1 MKIRKPDPSLW
12 VSLKPFGIGEQHPN
26 NYREIW
32 SAALENRDQL
42 PYAWRILQHG
52 CCDGCS
58 LGTTGMRDWTIDEIH
73 VCNVRL
79 RMLRLNTMPAFDHRI
94 LEDIAPLRRRR
105 SAQLRDL
112 GRLAHPM
119 VRHAGEPGFRRIGWE
134 QALDLIAE
142 RIRATSPDR
151 IAFYMTSRGQPNENY
166 FAAQKAA
173 RALGTNSID
182 NAARVCHSP
191 STAGLKRAVGA
202 GATTCSYRDWIG
214 SDLVVFVGSNV
225 AANQPVAMKYLYH
238 AKREGTRVAVVNPYR
253 EPGMERYW
261 VPSNAESALFGTRIC
276 DRFFQIRVGGDV
288 AFLNGTLKHMIEAG
302 LTDRDFIDGHTS
314 GFDEVQAALAGQ
326 SWELLER
333 LSGTSRT
340 EMREFGAMVGK
351 ARTAVFVW
359 SMGITQ
365 HEFGAENVQAIINLG
380 LSRGFVGRP
389 RCGLMPIRG
398 HSGVQGGAEMGAY
411 STVFPGG
418 GPINRENADRMAGL
432 WGFPVP
438 DQPGLTAPEMM
449 EAAHAGNL
457 DVLLCSGG
465 NFLEVLPDPAYC
477 DRALARVPL
486 RIHMDIVLSSQMLVD
501 PAGTV
506 LLLPAST
513 RYEMPGGVTETTTER
528 RVIFS
533 PEIPGPRIAEARPE
547 WQVYTEVARRAR
559 PDLAGHLDYAGTA
572 EIRRDIARS
581 IPSYAGIDHLSK
593 EGDQFQWG
601 GPHLCW
607 GWKFDTPDGSAHF
620 VAVAPPEVEVP
631 EGMFLAATRRG
642 KQFNSMVQ
650 GRIDGLNGAA
660 RDSVL
665 MSAVDAARLG
675 LRDRDPI
682 RVVND
687 RGELRGRVRLAEVLP
702 GTLQLHWPEAE
713 TLIDRTK
720 RAPAGVPDY
729 NALVRVE
736 PISRRPDGVLA
747 SENGVAEL
755 TGALTQRLPGRRAPA
770 NPSR

>member
-1 MKIRKPDPSLW
+1 VTKKLDPSLW

-32 SAALENRDQL
+32 NAFRENRDQL
-42 PYAWRILQHG
+42 PYAWRILQAG

-58 LGTTGMRDWTIDEIH
+58 LGTTGMRDWTMDEVH
-73 VCNVRL
+73 LCNVRL
-79 RMLRLNTMPAFDHRI
+79 RLLRLNTMPAFDHRI
-94 LEDIAPLRRRR
+94 LRNVAPLRRRR
-105 SAQLRDL
+105 GAQLREL

-119 VRHAGEPGFRRIGWE
+119 IRRVGEAGFRRISWAD
-134 QALDLIAE
+134 ALHLVGE
-142 RIRATSPDR
+142 RIRATRPSR
-151 IAFYMTSRGQPNENY
+151 LAFYMTSRGQPNENY

-173 RALGTNSID
+173 RALGTNSVD

-191 STAGLKRAVGA
+191 STAGLKRALGA
-202 GATTCSYRDWIG
+202 AATTCSYRDWIG

-238 AKREGTRVAVVNPYR
+238 AKKAGTRVAVINPYR

-302 LTDRDFIDGHTS
+302 LVDQDFIDGRTS
-314 GFDEVQAALAGQ
+314 GFDEVRATLAGQ

-333 LSGTSRT
+333 LSGTSRA
-340 EMREFGAMVGK
+340 EMRAFGEMVGE
-351 ARTAVFVW
+351 AQTAVFVW

-411 STVFPGG
+411 ATVFPGG
-418 GPINRENADRMAGL
+418 EAVTAENAARLTEL

-438 DQPGLTAPEMM
+438 SEPGLIAPEMM
-449 EAAHAGNL
+449 EAAHAGRL
-457 DVLLCSGG
+457 DVLVASGG

-477 DRALARVPL
+477 DRALAKIPL
-486 RIHMDIVLSSQMLVD
+486 RVHLDIVLSSQMLVE
-501 PAGTV
+501 PADTV
-506 LLLPAST
+506 LLLPVAT
-513 RYEMPGGVTETTTER
+513 RYEMPGGVTETSTER

-547 WQVYTEVARRAR
+547 WEVYMEIAQRAR
-559 PDLAGHLDYAGTA
+559 PDLADRLRYAGTA
-572 EIRRDIARS
+572 EIRRDIART
-581 IPSYAGIDHLSK
+581 IPAYAGIDHLTK
-593 EGDQFQWG
+593 QGDQFQWG

-607 GWKFDTPDGSAHF
+607 GWRFDTPDGRAHF
-620 VAVAPPEVEVP
+620 VGATPPEVEVP
-631 EGMFLAATRRG
+631 EGMFLASTRRG

-650 GRIDGLNGAA
+650 GGTDALNGAT
-660 RDSVL
+660 RDDIL
-665 MSAVDAARLG
+665 ISADDVAHLG
-675 LRDRDPI
+675 IGDGDPI
-682 RVVND
+682 RVSNEH
-687 RGELRGRVRLAEVLP
+687 GELLGRVRVAEVMP
-702 GTLQLHWPEAE
+702 GTLQLHWPEAL

-729 NALVRVE
+729 NALVRIE
-736 PISRRPDGVLA
+736 PIAGGA
-747 SENGVAEL
+747 SAI
-755 TGALTQRLPGRRAPA
+755 R
-770 NPSR
+770 PSRDGETGVESARGEPVPAQRVRDDRSG